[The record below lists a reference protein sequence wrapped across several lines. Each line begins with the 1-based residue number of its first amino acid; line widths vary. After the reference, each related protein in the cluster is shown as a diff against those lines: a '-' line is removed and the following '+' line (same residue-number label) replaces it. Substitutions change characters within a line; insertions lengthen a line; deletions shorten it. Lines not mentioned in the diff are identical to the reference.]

1 MTTRLGPD
9 MNLPAFRPPQVTLS
23 EHFNS
28 IATLFFIIKN
38 GSQAQGWGQW
48 LGQAPASQ
56 PQWTDVG
63 WTQAPPGT
71 WTPPPPQGSQ
81 PVPGWVPPVSQP
93 PAGSQPFQAWMAPP
107 PTGWVPP
114 PLGWPA
120 QPYPWMHAQ
129 PPHHHGSQV
138 TLHV

>member
-9 MNLPAFRPPQVTLS
+9 MNLPAFCPPQVTLS

-28 IATLFFIIKN
+28 IATLFYYQK
-38 GSQAQGWGQW
+38 W
-48 LGQAPASQ
+48 L
-56 PQWTDVG
+56 VG
-63 WTQAPPGT
+63 TRMGTVARTSSSVAATVDWCWVDAGT

-81 PVPGWVPPVSQP
+81 PVLGWVPPVSQP

-120 QPYPWMHAQ
+120 QQYPWMHAQ
-129 PPHHHGSQV
+129 PPPHHGSQV
-138 TLHV
+138 TFHV